1 MASTGTATE
10 PRTVLRLCGGVELE
24 IAGRSVAGALPS
36 GQATALLAYLAIS
49 EAPLGRDEL
58 IDALWPLGSP
68 TDPQAVLS
76 TLLSR
81 LRRVLGSE
89 ALAGRRQLELRLPQ
103 PVWFDVQA
111 AGDAVEEA
119 REALAASAWSRLLER
134 CRLALDILGRSFLP
148 GHEAPWID
156 ACRRDLED
164 LHLAALELEARGGLA
179 VGEGGLERAARAAR
193 TLIAMAPYHEVGYR
207 RALQGHEATLSQ
219 CGGSRQRFSLRVHP
233 ELSPQPPAL
242 TLDLSLRCSGPEAQ
256 PLGLRAA
263 RTARRDQQDGDRERQ
278 DAGPA
283 HAPGV

>member
-68 TDPQAVLS
+68 ADPQAVLS

-89 ALAGRRQLELRLPQ
+89 ALAGRGQLELRLPQ

-134 CRLALDILGRSFLP
+134 CRLALDILGRNFLP
-148 GHEAPWID
+148 GYEAPWID

-179 VGEGGLERAARAAR
+179 VGEDGRERAARAAR
-193 TLIAMAPYHEVGYR
+193 TLIVMAPYREVGYR

-219 CGGSRQRFSLRVHP
+219 CSLRVHP